1 MGHLDRLVVG
11 EKIDVVLAPNIND
24 FLNRTISD
32 LRMSCVVS
40 LGLLYSSVYIAASF
54 FGWACLT
61 VMHQ

>member
-1 MGHLDRLVVG
+1 MG